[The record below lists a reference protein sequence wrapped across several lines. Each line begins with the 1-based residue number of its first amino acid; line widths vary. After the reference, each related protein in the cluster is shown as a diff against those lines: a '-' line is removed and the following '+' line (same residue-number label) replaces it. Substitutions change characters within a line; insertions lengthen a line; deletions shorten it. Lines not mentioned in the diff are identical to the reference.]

1 MTTEER
7 GTRCPTGICHLQA
20 SEIMDEDGIKGEV
33 LVSEPSKTSDNS
45 REDQEEA
52 LVPEPFKYYSNLNEI
67 EEAKASR
74 LYSKR

>member
-1 MTTEER
+1 
-7 GTRCPTGICHLQA
+7 
-20 SEIMDEDGIKGEV
+20 MDEDGIKGEA
-33 LVSEPSKTSDNS
+33 LVSEPFKTSDNS
-45 REDQEEA
+45 REDREEA